1 MQEYIYIYIYIYL
14 SLCVCIIAEVGI
26 PILRS
31 KLTTCSDTEMI
42 LELHEVVDTAWT

>member
-1 MQEYIYIYIYIYL
+1 MY
-14 SLCVCIIAEVGI
+14 IIAEVGI

-42 LELHEVVDTAWT
+42 LELHEVVDTAWTQPFVISSVLYDE